1 MRWPVLF
8 AVVLGAAVLC
18 AGGVSQA
25 MHPAPGGNPC
35 ANARPVPAEL
45 RLPATVPPGEP
56 VAIEKTMLA
65 YLSSYGY
72 RDLGWCVDKGVR
84 DTGPFINRTMY
95 GTHPAVRIYYSPE
108 VMAWLRGG
116 RHGAPADGAVIIKEQ
131 YGTAKPAAAYAGL
144 GDADLR
150 PTDWTIM
157 IRRASASADG
167 WYWSEVYQG
176 MFGTPASPAPIAKT
190 AYPNSGFGLYC
201 LRCHGSAEKA
211 LTFSSLENVRGFPG
225 EPVAYRVD
233 DSWHWST
240 PAPTPSGALLR
251 AILAKPVEHEK
262 NLALR
267 AAHLDVPA
275 TELPLAVQTFPPEP
289 LDNYVSHPH
298 HAPQF
303 VTSSQCM
310 GCHSASSGLPFG
322 PTMWVT
328 PAPRVAA
335 TKNGLNVSEYGE
347 WRWSPMGLAGRDP
360 VFFAQLGSELA
371 YLGTVQG
378 TTPHTGAQL
387 QQQTIDI
394 CMTCHGVMGKRSY
407 AKDHPGAPFSPSFV
421 FEGQPSHA
429 SFAYGG
435 LARDGISCTVC
446 HHAVE
451 SKTPPGQQPLA
462 HFLATKING
471 NFDLGPSDKLDG
483 PFKNDAI
490 VTHPMKEGLGIEP
503 VFSAYTSS
511 SRMCGSCHT
520 INLPVDDVPPITVA
534 PKMHSVEQ
542 ATYVEWLNSRY
553 QTEFAPDKR
562 TERSCQACHMPAGVT
577 DPERGIALSHIA
589 ARIALVQDD
598 TYPQTAHAAA
608 PKDINVRY
616 RERGYRRHEL
626 LGLNA
631 FLLSAFKQFPDV
643 MGVRT
648 ADYMSGS
655 ATDLADAIGHVV
667 RQAQHATATVAVRTH
682 AEGRTLVADVE
693 VTNLTGHRFPSGV
706 GFRRAFIDLAARTA
720 GGEPFFES
728 GRTDA
733 KGVILGADGK
743 PLPSEYFTRGADGRQ
758 AYQEH
763 FDEAHPVTSPDQ
775 AQIFEELTRD
785 HDGNFTTSFIR
796 RDHEVKDDRL
806 LPIGWT
812 PTGPAHALPHYFLEA
827 TFPKGRAASDPRYR
841 DGRGHAV
848 VRYRIPLPE
857 GVDPAAVHVDATL
870 WYQSWAPYFI
880 AQRKAGSDAAA
891 ARFGALVD
899 NLRLDGE
906 LANWKLRIAAAS
918 GGAR

>member
-1 MRWPVLF
+1 MRWPVPF
-8 AVVLGAAVLC
+8 AVVLVVAMLLVGRA
-18 AGGVSQA
+18 SQA
-25 MHPAPGGNPC
+25 THPAPGGNPC
-35 ANARPVPAEL
+35 ANARPVPAAL

-56 VAIEKTMLA
+56 VAIEQTMLG
-65 YLSSYGY
+65 YLSTYGY

-84 DTGPFINRTMY
+84 DTGPYLNRTMY

-108 VMAWLRGG
+108 MMAWLRAG
-116 RHGAPADGAVIIKEQ
+116 RHGVPADGAVIIKEQ
-131 YGTAKPAAAYAGL
+131 YGTALPAAAYAGK

-157 IRRASASADG
+157 IRRSSASHDG
-167 WYWSEVYQG
+167 WYWSEVYAG
-176 MFGTPASPAPIAKT
+176 MFGTPASPAPVAIT
-190 AYPNSGFGLYC
+190 QYPNSGFGLYC
-201 LRCHGSAEKA
+201 LRCHASAQKA
-211 LTFSSLENVRGFPG
+211 MTFSSLENVRGFAG

-233 DSWHWST
+233 DSWRWST
-240 PAPTPSGALLR
+240 PAPTAAPSGE
-251 AILAKPVEHEK
+251 AKPVEHEK

-267 AAHLDVPA
+267 AVHADVPA
-275 TELPLAVQTFPPEP
+275 SEIPLAVQTFPPEP
-289 LDNYVSHPH
+289 LDNYVSHTH
-298 HAPQF
+298 RAPAF

-310 GCHSASSGLPFG
+310 GCHSASSGVPFG
-322 PTMWVT
+322 PAMWIT

-371 YLGTVQG
+371 YLKTVNG
-378 TTPHTGAQL
+378 TTPHTSAQL

-407 AKDHPGAPFSPSFV
+407 ATDHPGAPFSPNFV
-421 FEGQPSHA
+421 FEAQPSHPT
-429 SFAYGG
+429 FAYGG

-446 HHAVE
+446 HHAAE
-451 SKTPPGQQPLA
+451 SKTPYGQQPLA
-462 HFLATKING
+462 HFLDTKING
-471 NFDLGPSDKLDG
+471 NFDLGPSDKLYG
-483 PFKNDAI
+483 PFKNDVIA
-490 VTHPMKEGLGIEP
+490 VHPMKEGLGIKP

-520 INLPVDDVPPITVA
+520 INLPVDDVPPIAVTA
-534 PKMHSVEQ
+534 KQHSVEQ

-553 QTEFAPDKR
+553 QTEYGPDKR
-562 TERSCQACHMPAGVT
+562 TERSCQDCHMPAGVN
-577 DPERGIALSHIA
+577 DAERGIALSHIA
-589 ARIALVQDD
+589 SRIALVQDD

-608 PKDINVRY
+608 PGDLNVRY

-631 FLLSAFKQFPDV
+631 FLLTAFKQFPEV

-655 ATDLADAIGHVV
+655 STDLADAVGHVV
-667 RQAQHATATVAVRTH
+667 RQAQHSTATVAVRTH

-706 GFRRAFIDLAARTA
+706 GFRRAFVDLAARMGTA
-720 GGEPFFES
+720 QPFFES
-728 GRTDA
+728 GRTDK
-733 KGVILGADGK
+733 KGVILGSDGK
-743 PLPSEYFTRGADGRQ
+743 PLPSESFARGADGRQ
-758 AYQEH
+758 QYQDH

-775 AQIFEELTRD
+775 VQIFEELTRD

-812 PTGPAHALPHYFLEA
+812 ATGPGHVLPEYFLEA
-827 TFPKGRAASDPRYR
+827 TYPKGRAAADPRYR
-841 DGRGHAV
+841 DGRGHAI
-848 VRYRIPLPE
+848 VRYRIPVPE
-857 GVDPAAVHVDATL
+857 GVDPASVHVDATL

-880 AQRKAGSDAAA
+880 AERKAGTDAAA
-891 ARFGALVD
+891 KRFGALTD
-899 NLRLDGE
+899 NLHLDGA
-906 LANWKLRIAAAS
+906 LSNWKLRIASAP
-918 GGAR
+918 GGAP